1 MNTAELET
9 LIRTILSEKLA
20 PTPPAPQQEQGIF
33 CDVGSAI
40 DAAHQA
46 FLRYQQCPLKTRSA
60 IISALRE
67 TLAPELATLA
77 EESATETGMGNKED
91 KYLKNKAALENTP
104 GIEDLTTS
112 ALTGDGGMVLFEYS
126 PFGVIGAVAPSTN
139 PTETIIN
146 NSISMLAAGNSV
158 YFSPH
163 PGAKKVSLK
172 LIARIEEIAY
182 RCSGIRN
189 LVVTVAEPT
198 FEATQQMMSHP
209 LIAVLAITGGPG
221 IVAMGMKSGKKVIG
235 AGAGNPPCIVDETAD
250 LVKAAEDIISGAAFD
265 YNLPCIAEKSLI
277 VVASVADRLI
287 QQMQDFD
294 ALLLSRQE
302 ADTLRAVCLPDGAAN
317 KKLVGKSPAA
327 LLAAAGLAVPPRP
340 PRLLIAEVEANDPWV
355 TCEQLMPVLPIVRVA
370 DFDSALALALRVEE
384 GLHHTAIM
392 HSQNVSRLNLAART
406 LQTSI
411 FVKNGPSYAGIGVGG
426 GSAMD
431 AAKAIVWFSQQGG
444 LPVDTCVAIPTT
456 SGTGSEVTSAC
467 VISDPEKG
475 IKYPLFHE
483 ALCPDMAIIDP
494 TLVVSVPPTITAHT
508 GLDALTHALEAWVS
522 PQATDFTD
530 ALAEK
535 AARLVFRALPVAI
548 RQGDCIAT
556 RSKMHNA
563 STLAGMAFS
572 QAGLG
577 LNHAIAHQLGGQFH
591 LPHGLANALLLT
603 AVIRFNAG
611 EPRAAKRYARLA
623 RACRF
628 CPPAAGEQEAF
639 QALLTAVETLKQ
651 QCAIPT
657 LKGAL
662 QEKYPL
668 FLSRIPAMVPAAL
681 ADATLRTNP
690 RPVDGAAIA
699 QLLESLQ

>member
-20 PTPPAPQQEQGIF
+20 PAPVSQEQQGIF
-33 CDVGSAI
+33 RDVGSAI

-146 NSISMLAAGNSV
+146 NSISMLAADNSV

-163 PGAKKVSLK
+163 PGAKKVSLT

-317 KKLVGKSPAA
+317 KKLVGKSPAE

-340 PRLLIAEVEANDPWV
+340 AP
-355 TCEQLMPVLPIVRVA
+355 
-370 DFDSALALALRVEE
+370 LA
-384 GLHHTAIM
+384 
-392 HSQNVSRLNLAART
+392 
-406 LQTSI
+406 
-411 FVKNGPSYAGIGVGG
+411 
-426 GSAMD
+426 
-431 AAKAIVWFSQQGG
+431 
-444 LPVDTCVAIPTT
+444 C
-456 SGTGSEVTSAC
+456 
-467 VISDPEKG
+467 
-475 IKYPLFHE
+475 
-483 ALCPDMAIIDP
+483 
-494 TLVVSVPPTITAHT
+494 
-508 GLDALTHALEAWVS
+508 
-522 PQATDFTD
+522 
-530 ALAEK
+530 
-535 AARLVFRALPVAI
+535 
-548 RQGDCIAT
+548 
-556 RSKMHNA
+556 
-563 STLAGMAFS
+563 
-572 QAGLG
+572 
-577 LNHAIAHQLGGQFH
+577 
-591 LPHGLANALLLT
+591 
-603 AVIRFNAG
+603 
-611 EPRAAKRYARLA
+611 
-623 RACRF
+623 
-628 CPPAAGEQEAF
+628 
-639 QALLTAVETLKQ
+639 
-651 QCAIPT
+651 
-657 LKGAL
+657 
-662 QEKYPL
+662 
-668 FLSRIPAMVPAAL
+668 
-681 ADATLRTNP
+681 
-690 RPVDGAAIA
+690 
-699 QLLESLQ
+699 

>member
-20 PTPPAPQQEQGIF
+20 PATASQDQQGF
-33 CDVGSAI
+33 FRDVGSAI

-46 FLRYQQCPLKTRSA
+46 FVRYQQCPLKTRSA

-67 TLAPELATLA
+67 TLAPELAILA

-104 GIEDLTTS
+104 GIEDLTTN

-209 LIAVLAITGGPG
+209 RIAVLAITGGPG

-250 LVKAAEDIISGAAFD
+250 LVKAAEDIISGASFD

-277 VVASVADRLI
+277 VVAAVADRLI

-302 ADTLRAVCLPDGAAN
+302 TDTLRAVCLPDGAAN

-327 LLAAAGLAVPPRP
+327 LLAAAGLAVPSRA
-340 PRLLIAEVEANDPWV
+340 PRLLIAEVEANDSWV

-370 DFDSALALALRVEE
+370 DFDSALALALHVEE
-384 GLHHTAIM
+384 GLHHTATM

-426 GSAMD
+426 EGFTTFTIATPT
-431 AAKAIVWFSQQGG
+431 GEG
-444 LPVDTCVAIPTT
+444 TT
-456 SGTGSEVTSAC
+456 SART
-467 VISDPEKG
+467 
-475 IKYPLFHE
+475 F
-483 ALCPDMAIIDP
+483 
-494 TLVVSVPPTITAHT
+494 
-508 GLDALTHALEAWVS
+508 
-522 PQATDFTD
+522 
-530 ALAEK
+530 
-535 AARLVFRALPVAI
+535 ARLRRCVLTNGFSI
-548 RQGDCIAT
+548 R
-556 RSKMHNA
+556 
-563 STLAGMAFS
+563 
-572 QAGLG
+572 
-577 LNHAIAHQLGGQFH
+577 
-591 LPHGLANALLLT
+591 
-603 AVIRFNAG
+603 
-611 EPRAAKRYARLA
+611 
-623 RACRF
+623 
-628 CPPAAGEQEAF
+628 
-639 QALLTAVETLKQ
+639 
-651 QCAIPT
+651 
-657 LKGAL
+657 
-662 QEKYPL
+662 
-668 FLSRIPAMVPAAL
+668 
-681 ADATLRTNP
+681 
-690 RPVDGAAIA
+690 
-699 QLLESLQ
+699 